1 MLSNLLW
8 MSAIALA
15 LIIAGLAYRHGS
27 RKGKVV
33 FGLEVVVGV
42 VLIALAATACS
53 ELQEAVQADRQSDT
67 TAASNAKSDTGQG
80 AARIQQILQDY
91 ETNSLRAEDVYVGQT
106 MLVGGEI
113 KAFDE
118 YWLGRGVTIQ
128 PGDDPNKG
136 TLPQV
141 WLEHKVSLIFASN
154 DARTWLHKM
163 SVGDQIAVQC
173 LFGGFNPHSMEGP
186 LKLTECRQVPE

>member
-1 MLSNLLW
+1 MLTGVLW
-8 MSAIALA
+8 MSGIVLA
-15 LIIAGLAYRHGS
+15 LVIAGIGYGVGATR
-27 RKGKVV
+27 GKAVFV
-33 FGLEVVVGV
+33 FGVVAAVG
-42 VLIALAATACS
+42 LIVMASTACATPADTASSDRPDPTAATPS
-53 ELQEAVQADRQSDT
+53 
-67 TAASNAKSDTGQG
+67 AKEGSGQG
-80 AARIQQILQDY
+80 AAQIQQILQDY

-141 WLEHKVSLIFASN
+141 WLENKVSLIFASN
-154 DARTWLHKM
+154 DARTWIHKM
-163 SVGDQIAVQC
+163 NVVDRIAVQC
-173 LFGGFNPHSMEGP
+173 LFGGYNPHSMEGP
-186 LKLTECRQVPE
+186 LMLTECRQVPE